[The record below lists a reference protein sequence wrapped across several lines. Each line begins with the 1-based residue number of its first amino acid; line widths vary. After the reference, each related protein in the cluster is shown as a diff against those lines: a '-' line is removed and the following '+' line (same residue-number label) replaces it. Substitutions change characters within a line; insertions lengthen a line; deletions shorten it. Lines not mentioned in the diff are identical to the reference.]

1 MQGLITQTNLSKRNN
16 NMRLPSAPN
25 PILSSILAVAIIL
38 AMAAYWAFSGQTPA
52 VKDKPPAAETSGSQ
66 EVDAIKVSTEA
77 SAAPVVPDAL
87 DETLLVT
94 PQEGT
99 SN

>member
-1 MQGLITQTNLSKRNN
+1 
-16 NMRLPSAPN
+16 
-25 PILSSILAVAIIL
+25 
-38 AMAAYWAFSGQTPA
+38 MAAYWAFSGQTPA
-52 VKDKPPAAETSGSQ
+52 VPADGSAVEASTTATDTTPAPEASGSQ
-66 EVDAIKVSTEA
+66 EVDAVEVSTEA
-77 SAAPVVPDAL
+77 SAAPVVPDAV